1 MPKTDRVRRKGKR
14 IKESDMCLDPSPLYE
29 ALELIDKK
37 EEEVE
42 QNRKN
47 AVNICLFQV
56 KLAAVYLK
64 SKVRIH
70 ELTLDQSWRPG
81 SAPAVRH
88 KKDKGAKLKQKKLL
102 SQEI

>member
-1 MPKTDRVRRKGKR
+1 MFYRDDRKKLQQEILSMKRRREELIRKQAQDQGKGKR

-47 AVNICLFQV
+47 AVNICF
-56 KLAAVYLK
+56 
-64 SKVRIH
+64 
-70 ELTLDQSWRPG
+70 PG
-81 SAPAVRH
+81 KASCSV
-88 KKDKGAKLKQKKLL
+88 L
-102 SQEI
+102 EV